1 MNYHS
6 KSYSLDDD
14 VVALMD
20 GLKAKFGSYN
30 KGLRATLLD
39 GLAVPAPCGH
49 GAEMARLTAENVELL
64 EKVSALE
71 ESLVAQEDR
80 STPWAAV
87 GRLRAAGTEGEGAG

>member
-14 VVALMD
+14 IVALMD

-49 GAEMARLTAENVELL
+49 EAEMARVLAENAGLL
-64 EKVSALE
+64 AKIAALE
-71 ESLVAQEDR
+71 ESVVYLTESLEAR
-80 STPWAAV
+80 AGTAA
-87 GRLRAAGTEGEGAG
+87 GDLRAAG